1 MLIIKIKIIFKTCCN
16 NSSCTKLKGGKN
28 GIATIWTRNISYEHL
43 DSIFVIDN
51 TNGLL
56 LVR

>member
-28 GIATIWTRNISYEHL
+28 GIATIWTRNIS
-43 DSIFVIDN
+43 
-51 TNGLL
+51 
-56 LVR
+56 